1 MCSLECSKYQLDSKL
16 LPKGSLPNIQ
26 GGQTGSN
33 EVIGETN
40 SKDKTKLNKISKL
53 SINFCGKIWLLRT
66 FSANL
71 LFGLKSTLGQ
81 CFRF

>member
-1 MCSLECSKYQLDSKL
+1 MCSLEWSKYQLDSKL

-33 EVIGETN
+33 EVIGEAN

-53 SINFCGKIWLLRT
+53 SITFVAKLVCCNF
-66 FSANL
+66 
-71 LFGLKSTLGQ
+71 
-81 CFRF
+81 FRQLDWAEK